1 MTKLK
6 TTAGWLVTGLL
17 LLFAFTARA
26 SEREVTITAPDGT
39 TLAGTLT
46 IPDKGVK
53 GSVVF
58 ISGSDATDRN
68 ETIGPL
74 KPFLTISKA
83 VTDAGYATLRL
94 DDRGTGASKGDAK
107 TTDLDTEAADISAAL
122 AWIRTQPEL
131 KNLPA
136 GVFGHSQGG
145 AVALMLTDKRKNYT
159 RPSFIITYGAPAI
172 KGTDMMLAQV
182 EAMMKGQEPV
192 WQQMKPILSRRYALV
207 ASDIPQQELIDKLTA
222 DVMDQIP
229 EAQRSNPALKARID
243 AEVAQMSSIPYRSLL
258 RYDPSPLY
266 KDLNTRWIAL
276 YGENDQ
282 QAPPDAN
289 MLPSTV
295 QNIASWIFIPG
306 LNHIGQATSNG
317 SPALYT
323 TLGKDVDKS
332 LTDAIV
338 FWLDNITGNQ

>member
-1 MTKLK
+1 
-6 TTAGWLVTGLL
+6 
-17 LLFAFTARA
+17 
-26 SEREVTITAPDGT
+26 
-39 TLAGTLT
+39 
-46 IPDKGVK
+46 
-53 GSVVF
+53 
-58 ISGSDATDRN
+58 
-68 ETIGPL
+68 
-74 KPFLTISKA
+74 
-83 VTDAGYATLRL
+83 
-94 DDRGTGASKGDAK
+94 
-107 TTDLDTEAADISAAL
+107 
-122 AWIRTQPEL
+122 
-131 KNLPA
+131 
-136 GVFGHSQGG
+136 
-145 AVALMLTDKRKNYT
+145 
-159 RPSFIITYGAPAI
+159 
-172 KGTDMMLAQV
+172 
-182 EAMMKGQEPV
+182 
-192 WQQMKPILSRRYALV
+192 MKPILSRRYALV

-222 DVMDQIP
+222 DVMAQIP

-266 KDLNTRWIAL
+266 KDLNTRWIAP

-282 QAPPDAN
+282 QAPPNAN